1 MEDKRP
7 VFTGV
12 DVIRSSGRLRR
23 AFVYAALDADRE
35 LLALGHGDRE
45 EVLAYLGGQAAAY
58 VAINAPRRPN
68 TGAAREATIPHN
80 KLPNI
85 TTGQRVNIRLCEH
98 CLQAQGFQIT
108 PTPDTVTA
116 CPAWMGKG
124 FSLYTQLAAFGY
136 ERFPNTD
143 SAHHLLETQSEAVFW
158 RLLKGKLPLP
168 NSLEGRLQRQLI
180 LYSIDLPVPDAMD
193 FFLEITRFKLI
204 QGELP
209 DQDIHTFEE
218 LNALAAAYIAWQA
231 AHHPTEIEMI
241 GDPVEGQIALP
252 TLA

>member
-1 MEDKRP
+1 MKDKSP
-7 VFTGV
+7 VFAGV

-23 AFVYAALDADRE
+23 AFVYAALGADRE
-35 LLALGHGDRE
+35 LLALVHGDRD

-58 VAINAPRRPN
+58 AAINAPRRPK
-68 TGAAREATIPHN
+68 TEAGRDTIIPHN
-80 KLPNI
+80 ELPNARSD
-85 TTGQRVNIRLCEH
+85 QRINIRLCEH

-116 CPAWMGKG
+116 CPGWMKKG

-136 ERFPNTD
+136 RPFPNTD
-143 SAHHLLETQSEAVFW
+143 GAHHLLETQSEAVFW

-168 NSLEGRLQRQLI
+168 NALEGRLQRQLI
-180 LYSIDLPVPDAMD
+180 LYSINLPVPDAMD

-209 DQDIHTFEE
+209 DQDIHTYEE
-218 LNALAAAYIAWQA
+218 LNALAAAHIAWQA
-231 AHHPTEIEMI
+231 AHHPTSIELI
-241 GDPVEGQIALP
+241 GDPDEGQIALP